1 MWIAIALTILAIWLV
16 GVLLFEVVSAVI
28 HLLVIAAIVAL
39 VMHFVR
45 KKRPPEP
52 PVLKWRPP

>member
-45 KKRPPEP
+45 KKRHS
-52 PVLKWRPP
+52 